1 MWCLSMVSNS
11 SSTFAFWK
19 NSLCFI
25 SGESQYTFASKQ
37 YDNIPCTSAIEL
49 DYGVFI
55 LTMEKA
61 L

>member
-1 MWCLSMVSNS
+1 MWCLSWCQTLVQHLHFGKILCVLYQVRVS
-11 SSTFAFWK
+11 
-19 NSLCFI
+19 
-25 SGESQYTFASKQ
+25 YTFASKQ